1 MEGLDI
7 KKIIKFLLPVLTI
20 IIFILV
26 MQSGS
31 WLKKP
36 IGDEYDFS
44 ELVHDIIENVN
55 NGQWDKVK
63 EKSDDLENTWRR
75 ILVRVQFSSERDE
88 INFINTALS
97 RLKGAIMA
105 EDKTSAL
112 LELNEAL
119 NHYNQLSK

>member
-1 MEGLDI
+1 M
-7 KKIIKFLLPVLTI
+7 
-20 IIFILV
+20 FILI
-26 MQSGS
+26 MQSGA

-36 IGDEYDFS
+36 IGNEYDFP
-44 ELVHDIIENVN
+44 ELVHEIIDDIKNEE
-55 NGQWDKVK
+55 WDKIA
-63 EKSDDLENTWRR
+63 EKSLNLENTWKR
-75 ILVRVQFSSERDE
+75 ILVRIQFSSERDE

-119 NHYNQLSK
+119 SHYNQLAR